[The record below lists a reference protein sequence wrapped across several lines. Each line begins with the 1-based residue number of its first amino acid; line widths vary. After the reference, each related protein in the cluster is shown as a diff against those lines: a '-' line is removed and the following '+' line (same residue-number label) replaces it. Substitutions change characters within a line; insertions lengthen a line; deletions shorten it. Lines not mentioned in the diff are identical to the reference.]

1 MEPDGSP
8 SLTCWQGPR
17 SGPLEGPGRR
27 LAVLES
33 PQGGKVV
40 SQEPGRVSCS
50 PQPSHHGKEA
60 GGGGF
65 SLTWPAASQA
75 AHAPGLSR
83 QPWTLITLYFFS
95 KLVTSSEVQ
104 WS

>member
-1 MEPDGSP
+1 M
-8 SLTCWQGPR
+8 
-17 SGPLEGPGRR
+17 EGPGCR
-27 LAVLES
+27 LAVLGS

-40 SQEPGRVSCS
+40 SQEPGRCHVPPS
-50 PQPSHHGKEA
+50 PPAMARRLWGC
-60 GGGGF
+60 F
-65 SLTWPAASQA
+65 FLTRPVASQG